1 MKSLS
6 YLYSKFFKTV
16 LRGKSIVSSQ
26 IDETAKIYSG
36 CNVINTSVDRYSYL
50 GYDCEVVNCEIG
62 CFCSIASGVRIGGA
76 EHPFDWM
83 STSPVFQNVKH
94 SGPKKRFARLDLPT
108 SKKTVIGHDV
118 WIGYNVIV
126 KAGVTIGNGAVIGA
140 GAVVTKDVPPYA
152 VIAGNPGKVIK
163 YRFNDETIEK
173 LDKFQW
179 WDMDEKD
186 LSKIAYLFN
195 DPTVLLDYSET
206 NKI

>member
-6 YLYSKFFKTV
+6 YFYSKFFKIV

-62 CFCSIASGVRIGGA
+62 RFCSIASGVRIGGA

-94 SGPKKRFARLDLPT
+94 SGPKKRFARLDLPA

-118 WIGYNVIV
+118 WIGYNAIV

-152 VIAGNPGKVIK
+152 VVAGNPAYVIK
-163 YRFNDETIEK
+163 YRFDDETIEK
-173 LDKFQW
+173 IEMLQW
-179 WDMDEKD
+179 WHLNEKELVEIATQFNAPYD
-186 LSKIAYLFN
+186 LLRGKML
-195 DPTVLLDYSET
+195 
-206 NKI
+206 